1 MVHEAVGHG
10 FAKLE
15 DEYSY
20 EENGKMPSDEINDVK
35 VLQSYG
41 WAQNVDFT
49 QDENTVLWS
58 SFLKDSRYSSEGIGI
73 YEGACTYMSGVYRP
87 TEDSMMNTNTCGF
100 NTPSRKAIY
109 DMVMRRGENRET
121 TYEEFADF
129 DSRNVSQVQTLTRTS
144 NAISRPFTRP
154 HFVHKSINK

>member
-1 MVHEAVGHG
+1 
-10 FAKLE
+10 
-15 DEYSY
+15 
-20 EENGKMPSDEINDVK
+20 
-35 VLQSYG
+35 
-41 WAQNVDFT
+41 
-49 QDENTVLWS
+49 
-58 SFLKDSRYSSEGIGI
+58 
-73 YEGACTYMSGVYRP
+73 MSGVYRP

-100 NTPSRKAIY
+100 NAPSRKAIY

-129 DSRNVSQVQTLTRTS
+129 DSRDASQTQTLTRTS